1 MYETEWWYL
10 GLISDPF
17 KFKLLLSITPDTL
30 QLLEKLSRMKWHEMS
45 NMHAR
50 DMSKHGVRKS
60 INSLWYFPCS
70 LYWSRVELLV
80 KGTLGRVWNVLYQLR
95 YIIGLKNRTKT
106 NDDSVALV
114 FSRFASPSCNRTF
127 SSHLAPLFQ
136 NESSLKTFHMQMIVI
151 CMTIN
156 LKAEQIF
163 ILVVFAW
170 RLVLTQKL
178 KRTRKYR
185 PVTSS
190 FDWLTVWSA
199 VSFVIN

>member
-17 KFKLLLSITPDTL
+17 KFKLLLSITPDTS
-30 QLLEKLSRMKWHEMS
+30 QLFKKLSRMKWHEMS
-45 NMHAR
+45 NMHLR

-106 NDDSVALV
+106 NDDSLALV
-114 FSRFASPSCNRTF
+114 FRASRHLHVTGHFRVTLRLCFKTSPHSKPFICKWLSVALQLTWRRNTF
-127 SSHLAPLFQ
+127 S
-136 NESSLKTFHMQMIVI
+136 
-151 CMTIN
+151 
-156 LKAEQIF
+156 
-163 ILVVFAW
+163 
-170 RLVLTQKL
+170 
-178 KRTRKYR
+178 Y
-185 PVTSS
+185 
-190 FDWLTVWSA
+190 
-199 VSFVIN
+199 

>member
-17 KFKLLLSITPDTL
+17 KFKLLLSITPDTS
-30 QLLEKLSRMKWHEMS
+30 QLFKKLSRMKWHEMS

-106 NDDSVALV
+106 NDDSLVLV
-114 FSRFASPSCNRTF
+114 FPRLASPTCNRTF
-127 SSHLAPLFQ
+127 SSNLAPLFQ
-136 NESSLKTFHMQMIVI
+136 NESSFKPLSYAMIVI

-156 LKAEQIF
+156 LKAEHIF

-170 RLVLTQKL
+170 RLFLTQK
-178 KRTRKYR
+178 
-185 PVTSS
+185 
-190 FDWLTVWSA
+190 
-199 VSFVIN
+199 

>member
-1 MYETEWWYL
+1 
-10 GLISDPF
+10 
-17 KFKLLLSITPDTL
+17 
-30 QLLEKLSRMKWHEMS
+30 MS

-106 NDDSVALV
+106 NDDSLALV
-114 FSRFASPSCNRTF
+114 FPRFASPSCNRTI

-136 NESSLKTFHMQMIVI
+136 NESSFKTFHMQMIVI

-163 ILVVFAW
+163 FFVVFAW
-170 RLVLTQKL
+170 RLVLTQKW

-185 PVTSS
+185 PVTWS

-199 VSFVIN
+199 VFFVIN